1 MHYYLIISFLETSQ
15 AFNREVHGYQSSM
28 EEASIQDHLMTQH
41 WTLSSAGYFAS
52 SSPPS
57 LCSSSP
63 SPWPWSFSNAMITSR
78 LETHR
83 SLKNI
88 DKLKIKTLFYDN
100 NVILFL
106 RFRSSFAHHPL
117 LITLQPKL
125 IALSCQPI
133 NKLAK
138 LIQKNCRAKLNWNK
152 DNDRPS
158 SYSKAENAM
167 NWKLNRQF

>member
-63 SPWPWSFSNAMITSR
+63 SPWPCSFSNAMITSR

-88 DKLKIKTLFYDN
+88 DKLKKNQNTFYDN
-100 NVILFL
+100 NVISIVFKISQLL
-106 RFRSSFAHHPL
+106 CSSPPSYDTIAKIDRTELPTYKQACKINL
-117 LITLQPKL
+117 EKLQ
-125 IALSCQPI
+125 S
-133 NKLAK
+133 
-138 LIQKNCRAKLNWNK
+138 
-152 DNDRPS
+152 
-158 SYSKAENAM
+158 
-167 NWKLNRQF
+167 